1 MQRKYLVTGSI
12 ALVALCLVLFKYR
25 QYLANP
31 WTRDGQ
37 VAANVIKVT
46 PRVTGPIV
54 KLAVRDNQFVK
65 AGDLLF
71 EIDPRTYQAALDQ
84 AQAKLEQTGD
94 HVKVMTKQVESA
106 EAGVKVAESAIE
118 QAKTAV
124 AKTVSIINRDFAEYE
139 RQKALLPKRAT
150 SKKAVETAKATYEV
164 SLESKVDAEAGL
176 QKAKS
181 ELASSKA
188 GLAQAQAQLGAL
200 GDKSP
205 ELRAAIA
212 AHRQAELNLEFTKV
226 TAPVDGYV
234 TNLTLRK
241 GSNAAANQPS
251 LALVDV
257 NSYWINGFFK
267 ENVIDE
273 IRLGDQAVIT
283 LMSYHDTPLTGRV
296 DSIGWGIAQ
305 QDGATGQDLLPNISA
320 TFEWIRLAQ
329 RIPVRIHLDQL
340 PQGIDLRVG
349 TTCSVLVK
357 SGTAEQ
363 NGQGAP
369 VAVPRALQ

>member
-1 MQRKYLVTGSI
+1 MQKKYLVTGSI
-12 ALVALCLVLFKYR
+12 VLVAFCLVLFKYR
-25 QYLANP
+25 QYITNP

-37 VAANVIKVT
+37 VKANVIKVT

-94 HVKVMTKQVESA
+94 HVMVMSKQVESA

-124 AKTVSIINRDFAEYE
+124 SKTISVVNKDFAEYE
-139 RQKALLPKRAT
+139 RQKALLPKKAT

-164 SLESKVDAEAGL
+164 SIQSKADAEAGL

-181 ELASSKA
+181 GLVSSQA
-188 GLAQAQAQLGAL
+188 NLAQAQAQLGAL

-212 AHRQAELNLEFTKV
+212 ALRQAELNFEFTRV
-226 TAPVDGYV
+226 VAPVDGYV
-234 TNLTLRK
+234 TNLILRV
-241 GSNAAANQPS
+241 GSHAAANQPA
-251 LALVDV
+251 LALVDI
-257 NSYWINGFFK
+257 NSYWVNGFFQ
-267 ENVIDE
+267 ENIIDE
-273 IRLGDQAVIT
+273 IQIGDRAVVT
-283 LMSYHDTPLTGRV
+283 LMSYHDQPITGRV
-296 DSIGWGIAQ
+296 DSIGWGIYQ
-305 QDGATGQDLLPNISA
+305 SNGATTQDLLPNISA

-329 RIPVRIHLDQL
+329 RIPVRIHLDKL
-340 PQGIDLRVG
+340 PDGIDLRVG
-349 TTCSVLVK
+349 STCSVLVQ
-357 SGTAEQ
+357 SGTADESEP
-363 NGQGAP
+363 GAV